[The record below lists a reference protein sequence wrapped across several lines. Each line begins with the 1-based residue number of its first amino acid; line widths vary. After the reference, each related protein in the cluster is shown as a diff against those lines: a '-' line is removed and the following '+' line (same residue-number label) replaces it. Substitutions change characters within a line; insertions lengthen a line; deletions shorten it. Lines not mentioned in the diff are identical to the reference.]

1 VQAPGESRS
10 EKPEASRQGPTCLAQ
25 GTTDA
30 THTAEAGGLSGSG
43 SGPSLPL
50 FFFERSVTELDDRKA
65 ALRARLKGQMPGDPE
80 AASVAAQDRLL
91 RSGLLP
97 GAGVIALY
105 RALPSEVSTNLL
117 AGALLAGGAVACWP
131 RVVEGPVLEF
141 RREGERWTRGALR
154 VEEPEGEVVPLPAID
169 WMVVPALAVDP
180 RGHRLGR
187 GKGYYDAT
195 LAAFAGRSVALV
207 FDLRVVE
214 EVPSGANDRRVDA
227 LCTESRLVMV
237 SG

>member
-1 VQAPGESRS
+1 VQAPGESRL

-30 THTAEAGGLSGSG
+30 THTAEAGVFPERQRTIAAAL
-43 SGPSLPL
+43 L
-50 FFFERSVTELDDRKA
+50 FLERSVTDLDDRKA
-65 ALRARLKGQMPGDPE
+65 ALRTRLKGQMPGDPE
-80 AASVAAQDRLL
+80 AASFAAQDRLL

-97 GAGVIALY
+97 AAGVMALY

-117 AGALLAGGAVACWP
+117 AGALLARGAVVCWP
-131 RVVEGPVLEF
+131 QVVQGRVLEF
-141 RREGERWTRGALR
+141 RQAGERWTHGALR
-154 VEEPEGEVVPLPAID
+154 VEEPDGEVVPLPLIE
-169 WMVVPALAVDP
+169 WLVIPAVAVDM

-207 FDLRVVE
+207 FDLRVVD
-214 EVPSGANDRRVDA
+214 EVPSGPDDRRVDA